1 MNCSPMVDHC
11 ADSEAT
17 PHAAAATATEGQ
29 NDLLRDPVTST
40 ADAIMAAP
48 AEAVIEVLSEL

>member
-1 MNCSPMVDHC
+1 MVDHC
-11 ADSEAT
+11 ADPEAT
-17 PHAAAATATEGQ
+17 PHAAAATATEGR

-40 ADAIMAAP
+40 ADAMAAP

>member
-17 PHAAAATATEGQ
+17 PHAAAATATEGR
-29 NDLLRDPVTST
+29 NDLLRDPVTSIV
-40 ADAIMAAP
+40 DAMAAP
-48 AEAVIEVLSEL
+48 AKVVVEVL